1 MPRLPRYLLIQIRDA
16 DDVVREQEFCC
27 FVKAL
32 DCQPEQ
38 LVTFD
43 LLNETLTREY
53 LARFEL
59 VLIGGSGRYSVTSEE
74 PWLYRA
80 LEGLSLL
87 VEHSKPTFGSC
98 WGFQAIARATG
109 GIVEHDLPNAELG
122 SHPVFLTAEG
132 KQDPLFSTMPPEFL
146 AYMGHEDH
154 VVKLPPGIIL
164 LASSNRVPEQAFRFR
179 DKPIY
184 CTQFHPELDHA
195 SLCARVSAYPEYCER
210 IAAVPFEEFVA
221 SCQDASDTNR
231 LLRNFRD
238 MVLG

>member
-1 MPRLPRYLLIQIRDA
+1 MTQTARYLLIQIRAA
-16 DDVVREQEFCC
+16 DDVVREQEIRC

-32 DCQPEQ
+32 DCEPEQ

-43 LLNETLTREY
+43 LLNETLTSEY
-53 LARFEL
+53 LSRFDL

-87 VEHSKPTFGSC
+87 VKLSKPTFGSC
-98 WGFQAIARATG
+98 WGFQALARATG
-109 GIVEHDLPNAELG
+109 GVVEHDLPNAELG
-122 SHPVFLTAEG
+122 SHPVYLTEAGE
-132 KQDPLFSTMPPEFL
+132 QDPLFSTMPPTFL

-154 VVKLPPGIIL
+154 VVKLPPDTIL
-164 LASSNRVPEQAFRFR
+164 LASSDRVPEQAFRYR

-210 IAAVPFEEFVA
+210 IAAVPFDEFVA
-221 SCQDASDTNR
+221 NCQDASDTNR

-238 MVLG
+238 LVLE